1 MRTSLREYFYS
12 RRTIWNIIDLASS
25 MLIIA
30 FGVIILGD
38 FRAGSAV
45 VILAGFTSF
54 LLWIKLLYFMR
65 LFKPTS
71 SFIRMI
77 IEMFKDIWTFLLI
90 FFISIFAFANFYYI
104 LDKGNK
110 TRILEDWNSSYTGAV
125 IYTYMQAL
133 GELGNDEI

>member
-38 FRAGSAV
+38 FRSWLSSRYSCR
-45 VILAGFTSF
+45 IH
-54 LLWIKLLYFMR
+54 KLLALDQTTLLHEIIQTHF
-65 LFKPTS
+65 L
-71 SFIRMI
+71 FIRMI